1 MIFEHGSPK
10 PKSKKA
16 QKMPDQAELNLIRK
30 CRNCD
35 SSLISFTLDRI
46 QLRACMKCGSLY
58 ASDWGLD
65 EIQKRATEIED
76 FLDPE
81 KRRKEMKSRLT
92 QLSRKPVPSVSRL
105 RQILAK
111 LLNPY
116 RG

>member
-1 MIFEHGSPK
+1 
-10 PKSKKA
+10 
-16 QKMPDQAELNLIRK
+16 
-30 CRNCD
+30 
-35 SSLISFTLDRI
+35 
-46 QLRACMKCGSLY
+46 MKCGSLY

-65 EIQKRATEIED
+65 EIHQRAEEIND

-81 KRRKEMKSRLT
+81 KRRKEMESRLA

-111 LLNPY
+111 WLNPY

>member
-1 MIFEHGSPK
+1 MNFEHGSPRL
-10 PKSKKA
+10 KSKKA
-16 QKMPDQAELNLIRK
+16 RKVPDQSELNLTRK
-30 CRNCD
+30 CRHCD
-35 SSLISFTLDRI
+35 SSLISFTLDKV

-65 EIQKRATEIED
+65 EIHQRAEEIND

-81 KRRKEMKSRLT
+81 KRRKEMESRLA

-111 LLNPY
+111 WLNPY